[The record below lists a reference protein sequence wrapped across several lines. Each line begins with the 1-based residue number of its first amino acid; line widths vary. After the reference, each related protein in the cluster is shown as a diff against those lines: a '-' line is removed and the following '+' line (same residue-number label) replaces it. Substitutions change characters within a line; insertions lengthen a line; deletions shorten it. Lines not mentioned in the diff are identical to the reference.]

1 MAVSEKVV
9 TVSARISG
17 EHLAILDKLAQ
28 ELELSKTDV
37 IQMALELLGQAGT
50 GSSSSTVT
58 LDISRDMNRRAQRM
72 VHEMGLA
79 SSVQEILVKALD
91 PGLDAI
97 LAEYA
102 ERRKREISA
111 VKVASEADAIELEIS
126 SARSR

>member
-1 MAVSEKVV
+1 VSEKVV

-17 EHLAILDKLAQ
+17 DHLAILEKLSQ

-58 LDISRDMNRRAQRM
+58 LTISRDMNRRAQRM

-79 SSVQEILVKALD
+79 SSVQEVLVKALD
-91 PGLDAI
+91 PGLDAV
-97 LAEYA
+97 LAEYM
-102 ERRKREISA
+102 ERRKMEISA
-111 VKVASEADAIELEIS
+111 AKVASEADAMELEVIS
-126 SARSR
+126 SRSR